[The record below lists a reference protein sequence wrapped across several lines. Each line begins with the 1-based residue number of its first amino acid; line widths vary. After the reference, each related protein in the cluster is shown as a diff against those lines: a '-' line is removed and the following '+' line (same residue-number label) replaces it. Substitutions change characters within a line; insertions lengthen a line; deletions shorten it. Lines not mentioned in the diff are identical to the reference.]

1 MQNKLKSVFDVVQ
14 LVNVLD
20 SKDSANLAVLKR
32 PELGITFTKLNC
44 WKLTQFEKCV
54 FLDADVLILR
64 NCDELFERDEFSAAP
79 DVGWPDCFNSGVFVF
94 TPSSDTYGKLIEFAA
109 TTGSFDGGDQGLL
122 NSYFSDWSTSDST
135 KRLPF
140 LYNTASTATYSYLP
154 AFKKFNQEI
163 KIIHFIGETKPW
175 LQHFN
180 SLSKQVNTPQGYNH
194 LQGFLQLWWDL
205 FCEKVHPELNEEM
218 SGIAGALANITLG
231 TERSVEQIAL
241 EDNFRRFNWEAGQID
256 YLGEDSFSNIWKRI
270 QTTIDTPAKVNAPTK
285 ANAPKSVAT
294 ETPVVATVSSS
305 AVKNSPVFEPKKTE
319 GSSKTATREFFDAVE
334 EKVDP
339 EEAMAIRNNLASM
352 VNQPPR
358 VQVNAD
364 GSKSTIV
371 IIRIDNGY
379 RETTTTKKSDGS
391 TRVATRE
398 FYDPVEEEVTESG
411 NGTTSRRVVQSNQ
424 LQSSISNNMKSIK
437 MFG

>member
-32 PELGITFTKLNC
+32 PELGITFTKLHC

-180 SLSKQVNTPQGYNH
+180 SLSKQVNTPQGYSH

-294 ETPVVATVSSS
+294 DTPVVATVSSS

-319 GSSKTATREFFDAVE
+319 GK
-334 EKVDP
+334 
-339 EEAMAIRNNLASM
+339 
-352 VNQPPR
+352 
-358 VQVNAD
+358 
-364 GSKSTIV
+364 
-371 IIRIDNGY
+371 
-379 RETTTTKKSDGS
+379 
-391 TRVATRE
+391 
-398 FYDPVEEEVTESG
+398 
-411 NGTTSRRVVQSNQ
+411 
-424 LQSSISNNMKSIK
+424 
-437 MFG
+437 